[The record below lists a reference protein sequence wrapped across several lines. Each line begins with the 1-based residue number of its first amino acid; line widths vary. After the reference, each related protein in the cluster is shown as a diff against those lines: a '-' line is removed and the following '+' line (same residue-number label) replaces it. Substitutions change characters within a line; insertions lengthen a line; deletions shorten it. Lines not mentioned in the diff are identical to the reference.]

1 MNNANTFYPV
11 AVISV
16 IAIVTWLLR
25 AFPFLLFGR
34 RALPKIIQYLGR
46 VLPPAIMT
54 VLVIYCLR
62 NTSFSET
69 PYGIPELISCAL
81 VVILQIVRKNMYLSI
96 IAGTICYMLLIRVL

>member
-1 MNNANTFYPV
+1 MNNAVYPV

-16 IAIVTWLLR
+16 IAIVTWALR

-34 RALPKIIQYLGR
+34 RPLPKTVQYLGR

-62 NTSFSET
+62 NTAFGEA
-69 PYGIPELISCAL
+69 PYGLPELIACAL
-81 VVILQIVRKNMYLSI
+81 VVILQSVRKNMYLSI
-96 IAGTICYMLLIRVL
+96 IAGTVCYMVLIRVI

>member
-1 MNNANTFYPV
+1 MNNAFYPV

-16 IAIVTWLLR
+16 IAIVTWALR

-34 RALPKIIQYLGR
+34 RPLPKTVQYLGR

-62 NTSFSET
+62 NTSFGEA
-69 PYGIPELISCAL
+69 PYGLPELIACAL
-81 VVILQIVRKNMYLSI
+81 VVILQSVRKNMYLSI
-96 IAGTICYMLLIRVL
+96 IAGTVCYMVLIRVI